1 VVART
6 VRTVAAPEAWRVVA
20 GVTVGQDYSERTLQL
35 AGPTKQFSLGKSF
48 PNFGPTGPV
57 LVTPEELADKDDLHL
72 RCSVNGRVVQDAR
85 TSQMIFPV
93 SDLISR
99 LSMVCTLLPG
109 DLIFTG
115 TPGGLGMTMQ
125 PPRYLTRIRLRHE
138 ALLSRM
144 EVRDRPSPRRRSGGV
159 KLEAA

>member
-1 VVART
+1 MVART

-115 TPGGLGMTMQ
+115 TPGGKHSAPIVGM
-125 PPRYLTRIRLRHE
+125 LDH
-138 ALLSRM
+138 
-144 EVRDRPSPRRRSGGV
+144 RSAG
-159 KLEAA
+159 